1 MGDKISL
8 QDAEKRNTT
17 TIKRINKERGMVT
30 VQESMG
36 GNHVHLLLSCPPILA
51 PSFQSWRK
59 GTGIN
64 IYREGDISVRP

>member
-51 PSFQSWRK
+51 PSFQS
-59 GTGIN
+59 
-64 IYREGDISVRP
+64 